1 MNSERKLLF
10 MKKHRS
16 LNVISGPLLFLV
28 VLLVLAPIIE
38 FKQAAAI
45 ATIFW
50 MGLWWVLR
58 PVNIAVTSLLPIPL
72 NAIFGMVPMEGII
85 SKYFSEIV
93 VLLVGSDLISL
104 VWEKTHLD
112 NRQTLIKMCFFP
124 HQAVILSA
132 WCGKKHILISVWR
145 LKAFADWEHRCA
157 SRFAFGCWLQRCC
170 LSFCQTSSLL

>member
-1 MNSERKLLF
+1 
-10 MKKHRS
+10 
-16 LNVISGPLLFLV
+16 
-28 VLLVLAPIIE
+28 
-38 FKQAAAI
+38 
-45 ATIFW
+45 

-112 NRQTLIKMCFFP
+112 KRLAIK
-124 HQAVILSA
+124 V
-132 WCGKKHILISVWR
+132 
-145 LKAFADWEHRCA
+145 FAAWEHRCA
-157 SRFAFGCWLQRCC
+157 SRYASGWWLQRCC
-170 LSFCQTSSLL
+170 PSFCQRRRCYDSVAGGCK

>member
-1 MNSERKLLF
+1 

-16 LNVISGPLLFLV
+16 LNVLSGPLLFLL
-28 VLLVLAPIIE
+28 VLLILAPVIE

-112 NRQTLIKMCFFP
+112 KRLASGCNA
-124 HQAVILSA
+124 AVHLSA
-132 WCGKKHILISVWR
+132 KRRRCYDSVAGGCKHAAIFR
-145 LKAFADWEHRCA
+145 AAADY
-157 SRFAFGCWLQRCC
+157 
-170 LSFCQTSSLL
+170 

>member
-1 MNSERKLLF
+1 MKPERKLLF

-16 LNVISGPLLFLV
+16 LNVLSGPLLFLA
-28 VLLVLAPIIE
+28 VLLILAPVIE

-104 VWEKTHLD
+104 VWEK
-112 NRQTLIKMCFFP
+112 
-124 HQAVILSA
+124 
-132 WCGKKHILISVWR
+132 HILISVWR
-145 LKAFADWEHRCA
+145 
-157 SRFAFGCWLQRCC
+157 
-170 LSFCQTSSLL
+170 

>member
-104 VWEKTHLD
+104 VWEK
-112 NRQTLIKMCFFP
+112 
-124 HQAVILSA
+124 
-132 WCGKKHILISVWR
+132 HILISVWR

-157 SRFAFGCWLQRCC
+157 SRFASGWWLQRCC

>member
-1 MNSERKLLF
+1 

-16 LNVISGPLLFLV
+16 LNVLSGPLLFLV
-28 VLLVLAPIIE
+28 VLLLLAPVIE

-72 NAIFGMVPMEGII
+72 NAIFDMVPMEGII

-104 VWEKTHLD
+104 VWEKHT
-112 NRQTLIKMCFFP
+112 
-124 HQAVILSA
+124 
-132 WCGKKHILISVWR
+132 LISVWR
-145 LKAFADWEHRCA
+145 LKAFAAWKRLCA
-157 SRFAFGCWLQRCC
+157 SRFASGWWLQRCC
-170 LSFCQTSSLL
+170 PSFCPTSSLL

>member
-1 MNSERKLLF
+1 MKPERKLLF

-16 LNVISGPLLFLV
+16 LNVLSGPLLFLV
-28 VLLVLAPIIE
+28 VLLMLAPVIE

-50 MGLWWVLR
+50 MGFWWVLR

-72 NAIFGMVPMEGII
+72 NAIFDMVPMEGII

-104 VWEKTHLD
+104 VW
-112 NRQTLIKMCFFP
+112 
-124 HQAVILSA
+124 
-132 WCGKKHILISVWR
+132 KKHILISVWR
-145 LKAFADWEHRCA
+145 
-157 SRFAFGCWLQRCC
+157 
-170 LSFCQTSSLL
+170 

>member
-112 NRQTLIKMCFFP
+112 KRLAIKSLCGLGTSMREQICVWLVASTLLSIFLPNVVVVMILLP
-124 HQAVILSA
+124 VAVSMLRFLGQQQITDNPVS
-132 WCGKKHILISVWR
+132 
-145 LKAFADWEHRCA
+145 F
-157 SRFAFGCWLQRCC
+157 SR
-170 LSFCQTSSLL
+170 

>member
-1 MNSERKLLF
+1 

-16 LNVISGPLLFLV
+16 LNVLSGPLLFLFI
-28 VLLVLAPIIE
+28 LFILAPVIE

-72 NAIFGMVPMEGII
+72 NAIFDMVPMDGII

-104 VWEKTHLD
+104 VWEK
-112 NRQTLIKMCFFP
+112 
-124 HQAVILSA
+124 
-132 WCGKKHILISVWR
+132 HILISVWR
-145 LKAFADWEHRCA
+145 
-157 SRFAFGCWLQRCC
+157 
-170 LSFCQTSSLL
+170 

>member
-72 NAIFGMVPMEGII
+72 NAIFGMVPMEVRICR
-85 SKYFSEIV
+85 FSAAAS
-93 VLLVGSDLISL
+93 GSF
-104 VWEKTHLD
+104 HPAG
-112 NRQTLIKMCFFP
+112 RQ
-124 HQAVILSA
+124 
-132 WCGKKHILISVWR
+132 SVSP
-145 LKAFADWEHRCA
+145 A
-157 SRFAFGCWLQRCC
+157 SRE
-170 LSFCQTSSLL
+170 